1 MTPEEQIQRCDYLC
15 FDFAHLFERLMKEH
29 GDWEQG
35 VDPRLQVVVIPQQA
49 ILAYR
54 IVLSFI
60 HTDLK
65 NNVWWEKN
73 VPATKAEMRQ
83 HSYNQFDIFQKY
95 GHFVMFFSY
104 FESELRRIYRAL
116 KPGASNHGNSAFSN
130 IFTSLLSEID
140 NTEWIPYLVFATDL
154 RNCLHNNGVFYPLS
168 GKNKVHKFMNQ
179 KYTLEVEKPVDFV
192 TPDFLFG
199 FYEQFLLL
207 IDTIVSNDKIRAFNY
222 RT

>member
-1 MTPEEQIQRCDYLC
+1 MNPEEQIQRCDYLC
-15 FDFAHLFERLMKEH
+15 YDFAHLFERLMKEH

-35 VDPRLQVVVIPQQA
+35 VDPRLQIVVIPQQA

-60 HTDLK
+60 NTDLK
-65 NNVWWEKN
+65 NNAWWERN
-73 VPATKAEMRQ
+73 IPATKAEKRQ
-83 HSYNQFDIFQKY
+83 HTYEQFDLFQKY
-95 GHFVMFFSY
+95 SHFVMFFSY

-116 KPGASNHGNSAFSN
+116 KPGAASNGNSAFRSV
-130 IFTSLLSEID
+130 FESLLTEID
-140 NTEWIPYLVFATDL
+140 HVEWKPYLEFASDL
-154 RNCLHNNGVFYPLS
+154 RNCLHNNGVFYPVA
-168 GKNKVHKFMNQ
+168 GKNKLHEFM
-179 KYTLEVEKPVDFV
+179 KREYTLEVGQPVGFV

-207 IDTIVSNDKIRAFNY
+207 IDTIVSNEKIISLEF